1 MDTEKGAYMNQP
13 MFYTSVVRY
22 GNNILFRGY
31 AENGKKIQTKIPY
44 KPTLFVQSDKNISG
58 WKGIDGVSVE
68 PMKFDSMKEA
78 TEFQKRYDDIPNFKI
93 YGMNNFV
100 SQFIAE
106 MFPTPIQFKREWVD
120 VCTIDIEVASD
131 EGFPVP
137 DKADHPVISIS
148 LKSPNGPYRVW
159 GLYDYEPREDTIYEK
174 CDSEAS
180 LLMKFVDHWSRN
192 QPDIVTGWNTR
203 FFDIPYL
210 VNRIGKTIG
219 ADMAKKLSPWGLV
232 REGNTTINGK
242 KQQEYKLEG
251 IEQLDYL
258 EIFRKFTYNT
268 LGQQESYRLDHIGH
282 VVLGEGKL
290 SYEEH
295 GSLYTLYKSDFQ
307 KFIDYNIKDVELVE
321 KLDEKL
327 DLISLVLTMAYRG
340 GVNYNDTLGTTNIW
354 DTIIYRILNE
364 RKICPPPKVEKPK
377 TSYPGGYVKEP
388 QVGSHDWVTSFDL
401 NSLYP
406 NIIVQYNMSP
416 ETVLDGFY
424 NDISV
429 DGYLDGSVNVENSGF
444 SVAPT
449 GIKFSHEKEGV
460 IPSVIRQYYDERK
473 IIKKEMLRLQQEQ
486 QSGNTKKLDNK
497 ITALNN
503 QQMAIKILM
512 NSLYGALGNRWF
524 RYFDQRVAESIT
536 LAGQLAIKW
545 AERAVNNE
553 MQKLLNTDEDYV
565 VAIDTDSVY
574 IRMGN
579 LVDHF
584 SPKNPV
590 KFLDKICSE
599 HFEPV
604 LDKAYQQLA
613 DVTCAY
619 TNRMEMG
626 REVIADRGI
635 WMAKKRYI
643 LNVHNNEGVQY
654 KTPKLKMMG
663 IEAIK
668 SSTPQIVRD
677 KFQEIFRVIVEKSED
692 DTQQFIREFR
702 TDFRKL
708 PAEDIS
714 FPRGVSDV
722 AKWTDRHTTYKKGT
736 PIHVRGAI
744 VYNDA
749 IKKNALER
757 RYVLVQNGEKIKF
770 VYLKMPNR
778 LSENV
783 IAYPLNLPKELGL
796 DEYVDYDKMFDKT
809 FLDPLTPILDA
820 VGWSAEPK
828 ANLDDFFA

>member
-1 MDTEKGAYMNQP
+1 MDTDKGAYMNQP

-131 EGFPVP
+131 EGFPEP

-174 CDSEAS
+174 CESEAS

-210 VNRIGKTIG
+210 VNRISKTIG
-219 ADMAKKLSPWGLV
+219 ADMAKKLSPWGLI
-232 REGNTTINGK
+232 REGNATINGK

-424 NDISV
+424 NDVSV
-429 DGYLDGSVNVENSGF
+429 DRYLDGSVNVENSGF

-486 QSGNTKKLDNK
+486 QSGDTKELDNK

-613 DVTCAY
+613 DMTCAY

-654 KTPKLKMMG
+654 AKPKLKMMG

-702 TDFRKL
+702 TDFRRL
-708 PAEDIS
+708 PVEDIS

-722 AKWTDRHTTYKKGT
+722 IKWADRHTVYKKGT

-744 VYNDA
+744 VYNNA
-749 IKKNALER
+749 IKKNALEK

-783 IAYPLNLPKELGL
+783 IAFPLNLPKELGL
-796 DEYVDYDKMFDKT
+796 GEYVDYDKMFDKT